1 MSATKEMFLRMREQ
15 DFNELDNHTRSLF
28 TYVEVRESNEYEEN
42 RNDENYIKLY
52 KEQKKAKD
60 NLQKYLFEKRHGNK
74 YITIF
79 DKS

>member
-60 NLQKYLFEKRHGNK
+60 NLQKYLFEKRHNTK
-74 YITIF
+74 
-79 DKS
+79 

>member
-42 RNDENYIKLY
+42 RNDENYLKLY

-60 NLQKYLFEKRHGNK
+60 NLQKYLFEKRHNTK
-74 YITIF
+74 
-79 DKS
+79 

>member
-15 DFNELDNHTRSLF
+15 DFNELDNNTRSLF

-42 RNDENYIKLY
+42 RNDENYLKLY

-60 NLQKYLFEKRHGNK
+60 NLQKYLFEKRNNMK
-74 YITIF
+74 
-79 DKS
+79 

>member
-15 DFNELDNHTRSLF
+15 DFNELDNHTRTLF

>member
-52 KEQKKAKD
+52 KEQKKSKD
-60 NLQKYLFEKRHGNK
+60 NLQKYLFDKRHNSK
-74 YITIF
+74 
-79 DKS
+79 

>member
-1 MSATKEMFLRMREQ
+1 MGATKEMFLRMREQ

-52 KEQKKAKD
+52 KEQKKDKD
-60 NLQKYLFEKRHGNK
+60 NLQKYLFEKRHNTK
-74 YITIF
+74 
-79 DKS
+79 

>member
-42 RNDENYIKLY
+42 RNDENYLKLY
-52 KEQKKAKD
+52 KEQKKSKD
-60 NLQKYLFEKRHGNK
+60 NLQKYLFDKRHSIK
-74 YITIF
+74 
-79 DKS
+79 

>member
-15 DFNELDNHTRSLF
+15 DFNELDNNTRSLF

-60 NLQKYLFEKRHGNK
+60 NLQKYLFEKRHSNK
-74 YITIF
+74 
-79 DKS
+79 

>member
-42 RNDENYIKLY
+42 RNDENYLKLY

-60 NLQKYLFEKRHGNK
+60 NLQKYLFEKRHNSK
-74 YITIF
+74 
-79 DKS
+79 

>member
-60 NLQKYLFEKRHGNK
+60 NLQKYLFEKRHNNK
-74 YITIF
+74 SFLYIC
-79 DKS
+79 

>member
-60 NLQKYLFEKRHGNK
+60 NLQKYLFEKRHSNK
-74 YITIF
+74 
-79 DKS
+79 

>member
-52 KEQKKAKD
+52 KEQKKSKD
-60 NLQKYLFEKRHGNK
+60 NLQKYLFDKRHGNK
-74 YITIF
+74 
-79 DKS
+79 

>member
-15 DFNELDNHTRSLF
+15 DFNELDNHTSSLF

-60 NLQKYLFEKRHGNK
+60 NLQKYLFEKRHSNK
-74 YITIF
+74 
-79 DKS
+79 

>member
-74 YITIF
+74 
-79 DKS
+79 

>member
-15 DFNELDNHTRSLF
+15 DFNELDNNTRSLF

>member
-42 RNDENYIKLY
+42 RNDENYLKLY

-74 YITIF
+74 
-79 DKS
+79 

>member
-1 MSATKEMFLRMREQ
+1 MSATKEMFIRMREQ
-15 DFNELDNHTRSLF
+15 DFNELDNNTRSLF

-60 NLQKYLFEKRHGNK
+60 NLQKYLFEKRNNMK
-74 YITIF
+74 
-79 DKS
+79 

>member
-1 MSATKEMFLRMREQ
+1 MSAAKEMFLRMREQ

-60 NLQKYLFEKRHGNK
+60 NLQKYLFEKRHNSK
-74 YITIF
+74 
-79 DKS
+79 